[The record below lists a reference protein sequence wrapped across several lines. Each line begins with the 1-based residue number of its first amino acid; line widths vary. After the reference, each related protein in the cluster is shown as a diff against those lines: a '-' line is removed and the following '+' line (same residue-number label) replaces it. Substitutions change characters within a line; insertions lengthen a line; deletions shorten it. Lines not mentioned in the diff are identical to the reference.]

1 MKDHGLTLLELLIA
15 LGLIS
20 FCLAAGL
27 RFATGLVRQHQLHG
41 TGQKLVATLNQARRL
56 AVARNAVIQLET
68 DGAGKRFGLKARSN
82 SAPEFWTYLPA
93 EVDWARL
100 PSRRITFFPRGSA
113 APAGSLAVANSAGT
127 LRVVVAVSG
136 RVRWQMED

>member
-1 MKDHGLTLLELLIA
+1 MKDRGLTLLELLIA
-15 LGLIS
+15 LTLIS
-20 FCLAAGL
+20 FSLTAGL

-41 TGQKLVATLNQARRL
+41 TGQQLVATLNQARRL

-68 DGAGKRFGLKARSN
+68 DPAGKRFGLKPRGN
-82 SAPEFWTYLPA
+82 SAPESWSHLPA
-93 EVDWARL
+93 EVHWRRL
-100 PSRRITFFPRGSA
+100 PKKPITFFPRGSA
-113 APAGSLAVANSAGT
+113 APAGSLAISNSAGT